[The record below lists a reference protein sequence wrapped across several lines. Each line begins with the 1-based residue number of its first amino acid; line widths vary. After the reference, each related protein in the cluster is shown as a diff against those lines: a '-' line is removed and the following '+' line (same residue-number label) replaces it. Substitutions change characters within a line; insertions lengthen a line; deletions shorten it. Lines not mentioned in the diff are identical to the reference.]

1 MPENNFEEFK
11 VKLEKE
17 HQFPC
22 VYMFKF
28 IIPADN
34 KKMAMTEAI
43 FNEDVEITQ
52 KTSSTGKYISIT
64 AKQVSINADEIIQVY
79 KKALEIEGLMAF

>member
-1 MPENNFEEFK
+1 MPENNFDEFK
-11 VKLEKE
+11 LKLEKE

-34 KKMAMTEAI
+34 KKMAIAEAI
-43 FNEDVEITQ
+43 FNADVEISQ
-52 KTSSTGKYISIT
+52 KNSSTGKYISIT
-64 AKQVSINADEIIQVY
+64 AKQVALNADEIILVY
-79 KKALEIEGLMAF
+79 KKALEIEGLIAL

>member
-1 MPENNFEEFK
+1 MAENNFEDLK
-11 VKLEKE
+11 LKLEKE

-34 KKMAMTEAI
+34 KKMALAEAI
-43 FNEDVEITQ
+43 FNEDAEISQ
-52 KTSSTGKYISIT
+52 KNSATGKYISIT
-64 AKQVSINADEIIQVY
+64 AKQVVINADEIVEVY
-79 KKALEIEGLMAF
+79 KKAIQIEGLIAL

>member
-1 MPENNFEEFK
+1 
-11 VKLEKE
+11 
-17 HQFPC
+17 
-22 VYMFKF
+22 
-28 IIPADN
+28 
-34 KKMAMTEAI
+34 MAEAI

-79 KKALEIEGLMAF
+79 KKALEIQGLMAF

>member
-1 MPENNFEEFK
+1 MAENNFEEFK
-11 VKLEKE
+11 LKLEKE

-34 KKMAMTEAI
+34 KKMAIAEAI
-43 FNEDVEITQ
+43 FNEDAEITQ
-52 KTSSTGKYISIT
+52 KNSSSGKYISIT
-64 AKQVSINADEIIQVY
+64 AKQVAINADEIIKVY
-79 KKALEIEGLMAF
+79 KQALEIEGLMAL

>member
-1 MPENNFEEFK
+1 MAENNFEEFK
-11 VKLEKE
+11 LKLEKE

-34 KKMAMTEAI
+34 KKMAIAEAI
-43 FNEDVEITQ
+43 FNEDAEITQ
-52 KTSSTGKYISIT
+52 KNSSNGKYISIT
-64 AKQVSINADEIIQVY
+64 AKQVAINADEIIKVY
-79 KKALEIEGLMAF
+79 KQALEIEGLMAL